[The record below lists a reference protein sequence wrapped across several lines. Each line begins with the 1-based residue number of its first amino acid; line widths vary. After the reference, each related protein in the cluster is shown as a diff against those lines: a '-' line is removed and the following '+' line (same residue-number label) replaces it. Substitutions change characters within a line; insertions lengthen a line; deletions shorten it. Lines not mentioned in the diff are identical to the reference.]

1 MSGLK
6 AVTVFCGSSVGG
18 DAAFASA
25 AEGLGRALATSGRT
39 LVYGG
44 GRVGLMGRVAD
55 AALAAGGHVIGVIPE
70 ALMAR
75 EIGHRGLP
83 DLRVVGSMHERKALM
98 VALGDA
104 FVAMPGGF
112 GTLDELFETVTWSQ
126 LGIHAKPIGLLNVS
140 GYFDFLLRFADRAAS
155 DGFVR
160 AAHRDLLVVASEP
173 AALLNDLEAFEAP
186 PASKFA

>member
-1 MSGLK
+1 VIRLG
-6 AVTVFCGSSVGG
+6 AVTVFCGSSAGR

-25 AEGLGRALATSGRT
+25 AEGLGRALAASGRT

-44 GRVGLMGRVAD
+44 GHVGLMGRLAD
-55 AALAAGGHVIGVIPE
+55 AALDAGGHVIGVIPE

-75 EIGHRGLP
+75 EVGHRGLP
-83 DLRVVGSMHERKALM
+83 DLRVVATMHERKALM
-98 VALGDA
+98 ATLGDA
-104 FVAMPGGF
+104 FVALPGGF
-112 GTLDELFETVTWSQ
+112 GTLDELFEVVTWAQ

-173 AALLNDLEAFEAP
+173 GALLEDLEAFEARP
-186 PASKFA
+186 VSKFA

>member
-83 DLRVVGSMHERKALM
+83 DLRVVGSMHER
-98 VALGDA
+98 
-104 FVAMPGGF
+104 
-112 GTLDELFETVTWSQ
+112 
-126 LGIHAKPIGLLNVS
+126 
-140 GYFDFLLRFADRAAS
+140 
-155 DGFVR
+155 
-160 AAHRDLLVVASEP
+160 
-173 AALLNDLEAFEAP
+173 
-186 PASKFA
+186 

>member
-1 MSGLK
+1 VSGLK

-112 GTLDELFETVTWSQ
+112 GTLDELFEAVTWSQ

>member
-1 MSGLK
+1 VSGLK